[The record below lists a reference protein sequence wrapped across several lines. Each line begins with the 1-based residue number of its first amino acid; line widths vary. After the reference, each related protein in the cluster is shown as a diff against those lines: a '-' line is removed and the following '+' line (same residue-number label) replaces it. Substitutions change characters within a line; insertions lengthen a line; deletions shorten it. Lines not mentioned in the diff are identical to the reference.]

1 MSVSMAL
8 GDAGFAD
15 VVLQSSDWGFVRDN
29 WRYLAG
35 GLWWTVC
42 LTLTSITLG
51 FLFGFP
57 AGAIEVYGDGILAS
71 LVRTA
76 GVVMRG
82 TPIVVILIFA
92 YFVLPVN
99 DLLPFHRFTPVS
111 DAFVAATVGLGLRSA
126 AYQAQLFRGAIRS
139 VSGGQME
146 AARSIG
152 LSKVDSVR
160 YVVVPQALRRSIPGF
175 QNEFT
180 IVLKDTSVAIAIG
193 LAELLTRSQDLFV
206 QQTTAITEIILAISL
221 VYFVITFGTN
231 RALDYVGSRYEIPG
245 ETS

>member
-1 MSVSMAL
+1 MDGATQ
-8 GDAGFAD
+8 AGG
-15 VVLQSSDWGFVRDN
+15 VVLQSGDWAFVVDN

-42 LTLTSITLG
+42 LTITSITLG
-51 FLFGFP
+51 FLLGFP
-57 AGAIEVYGDGILAS
+57 AGAVEAYGDGLLAS
-71 LVRTA
+71 FVRSF
-76 GVVMRG
+76 GVLLRG

-99 DLLPFHRFTPVS
+99 DLLPIHRGTPLS

-126 AYQAQLFRGAIRS
+126 AYQAQLFRGAVQS
-139 VSGGQME
+139 VGGGQLE
-146 AARSIG
+146 AARAVG
-152 LSKVDSVR
+152 LSKLAAIR

-221 VYFVITFGTN
+221 VYFVITFTTN
-231 RALDYVGSRYEIPG
+231 RALDYVGSVYAIPG
-245 ETS
+245 EGETS

>member
-1 MSVSMAL
+1 MDPATLAS
-8 GDAGFAD
+8 D
-15 VVLQSSDWGFVRDN
+15 VVLQSSDWAFVWENRH
-29 WRYLAG
+29 YLAG
-35 GLWWTVC
+35 GLWWTLC

-51 FLFGFP
+51 FLLGFP
-57 AGAIEVYGDGILAS
+57 AGAVEAYGDGALAS
-71 LVRTA
+71 VVRSL
-76 GVVMRG
+76 GVVLRG

-99 DLLPFHRFTPVS
+99 DLLPIHRGTPLS

-126 AYQAQLFRGAIRS
+126 AYQAQLFRGAVQS

-146 AARSIG
+146 AARAVG
-152 LSKVDSVR
+152 LSKVQAIR
-160 YVVVPQALRRSIPGF
+160 HVVVPQALRRSIPGF

-180 IVLKDTSVAIAIG
+180 IVLKDTSIAIAIG
-193 LAELLTRSQDLFV
+193 LAELLTRSRDLFV

-231 RALDYVGSRYEIPG
+231 RALDYVGSVYAIPG
-245 ETS
+245 EGGGS